1 MKRLVSLLLI
11 GSFSALSL
19 GLSLELHAHA
29 EGPHHHGQDCAV
41 CHQLTTGSKAVVGGD
56 SVVLT
61 GPAPVVP
68 HLPPAADVPLVTMV
82 TPAISPRAHPS
93 A

>member
-29 EGPHHHGQDCAV
+29 EGPHHHGHDCAV
-41 CHQLTTGSKAVVGGD
+41 CHHLTTGSKAVVGGEW
-56 SVVLT
+56 VVLT
-61 GPAPVVP
+61 GPEPVAS
-68 HLPPAADVPLVTMV
+68 HLPPAADVPIAGMV
-82 TPAISPRAHPS
+82 TPAISPRAPP
-93 A
+93 AA